1 MNRGTHIFIGLSMG
15 LLICGQRTDL
25 IALCTVMGAVGGW
38 FPDIDLFLKHR
49 KSLHNILSL
58 LATGAAVYAAAYFL
72 AKNFAASPALI
83 ASLTAY
89 SFMAGYSMHI
99 FGDSLTIMGTYVF
112 WPLSNYRL
120 RLAKMK
126 SNGFLINFL
135 GALLGLAFIAV
146 WARDYVYSTLT
157 LLGR

>member
-1 MNRGTHIFIGLSMG
+1 MNRGTHIFIGLSLG

-25 IALCTVMGAVGGW
+25 TALCAIMGSIGGW
-38 FPDIDLFLKHR
+38 FPDLDLLFKHR

-58 LATGAAVYAAAYFL
+58 LITGAALYAATYLL
-72 AKNFAASPALI
+72 AKNFITNPGSI
-83 ASLTAY
+83 ASLIAY

-99 FGDSLTIMGTYVF
+99 FGDSLTTMGVYAL

-126 SNGFLINFL
+126 SDGFFINFL
-135 GALLGLAFIAV
+135 GVLLGLVFIAMWV
-146 WARDYVYSTLT
+146 KDYVYSTLI
-157 LLGR
+157 LS